1 MELYNFFNS
10 KNNTMSEYMSSIKS
24 VKKLSDKI
32 HLDYK
37 FVVTNF
43 SYNNTLNNLFFCLMY
58 NEVIQG
64 YASVFDELLEGYDQ
78 YDRSIINL
86 NTKPIEDQRN
96 NLIEY
101 INDDNFDLQF
111 SKKKL
116 IQLISN
122 NQYNHEIILVLSHI
136 YKVNIFIFYKNINIF
151 KSYYNEDKFNKMFP
165 IIFLQYCT
173 DIYSNGDTL
182 QVMSINHLQNKFIFK
197 WEDVKNIINENI
209 SNIYSI
215 GIEENK
221 SFIIDENDGPSTQM
235 NINVSKKL
243 HKNSDTISISN
254 YLVDNDKIGD
264 EELFNKIMKQ

>member
-1 MELYNFFNS
+1 
-10 KNNTMSEYMSSIKS
+10 
-24 VKKLSDKI
+24 
-32 HLDYK
+32 
-37 FVVTNF
+37 
-43 SYNNTLNNLFFCLMY
+43 MY
-58 NEVIQG
+58 NGVIQG

-86 NTKPIEDQRN
+86 NAKPIEDQRN

-136 YKVNIFIFYKNINIF
+136 YKVNIFIFYKDINIF

-209 SNIYSI
+209 ANIYSI

-221 SFIIDENDGPSTQM
+221 SFIIDENDGPATAH
-235 NINVSKKL
+235 INVNVLNKLDKK
-243 HKNSDTISISN
+243 NETILISN

-264 EELFNKIMKQ
+264 EKLFNKIMKQ